1 MENLDV
7 ILLTAVV
14 AVAFLVFIF
23 SSLKEFTKMETETY
37 SDSKSKPTYGR
48 DALYDLLQKLFDD
61 ESIPK
66 TDKKTVLKTIGR
78 TMSDM
83 ESDGLYFPEEIK
95 EKLTKG
101 NLPASTKKK
110 KNTKSEEAKNSSI

>member
-23 SSLKEFTKMETETY
+23 SSLKEFSKMETETY

-95 EKLTKG
+95 QKLAKDG
-101 NLPASTKKK
+101 IPIPEGKSDS
-110 KNTKSEEAKNSSI
+110 TKSEASE

>member
-1 MENLDV
+1 MENLDI

-14 AVAFLVFIF
+14 AVAFLVFIVTN
-23 SSLKEFTKMETETY
+23 LKEFTKMETEVYT
-37 SDSKSKPTYGR
+37 DLKSKPSYGR

-78 TMSDM
+78 TMADM

-95 EKLTKG
+95 EKLAKDG
-101 NLPASTKKK
+101 IPLPSKKSD
-110 KNTKSEEAKNSSI
+110 TETLEEGK

>member
-1 MENLDV
+1 MENLDI

-14 AVAFLVFIF
+14 AVAFLVFIITT
-23 SSLKEFTKMETETY
+23 LKEFTKMETETY
-37 SDSKSKPTYGR
+37 TDVKSKPSYGR

-66 TDKKTVLKTIGR
+66 TDKETVLKTIGR
-78 TMSDM
+78 TMADM

-95 EKLTKG
+95 EKLAKDG
-101 NLPASTKKK
+101 IPVPSKKSDTETLEDGK
-110 KNTKSEEAKNSSI
+110 

>member
-1 MENLDV
+1 MENLD
-7 ILLTAVV
+7 INLLTAVV
-14 AVAFLVFIF
+14 AVAFLVFIITT
-23 SSLKEFTKMETETY
+23 LKEFTKMETETY
-37 SDSKSKPTYGR
+37 TDVKSKPSYGR

-78 TMSDM
+78 TMADM

-95 EKLTKG
+95 EKLAKDG
-101 NLPASTKKK
+101 IPLPAKKSDTETLEDGK
-110 KNTKSEEAKNSSI
+110 

>member
-1 MENLDV
+1 MENLDI

-14 AVAFLVFIF
+14 AVAFLVFIITT
-23 SSLKEFTKMETETY
+23 LKEFTKMETEVYT
-37 SDSKSKPTYGR
+37 DLKSKPSYGR

-78 TMSDM
+78 TMADM

-95 EKLTKG
+95 EKLAKDG
-101 NLPASTKKK
+101 IPVPSKKSDTETLEDGK
-110 KNTKSEEAKNSSI
+110 

>member
-1 MENLDV
+1 MENLDI
-7 ILLTAVV
+7 ILLTVVV
-14 AVAFLVFIF
+14 AVAFLVFIVTT
-23 SSLKEFTKMETETY
+23 LKEFTKMETEVYT
-37 SDSKSKPTYGR
+37 DLKSKPSYGR

-78 TMSDM
+78 TMADM

-95 EKLTKG
+95 EKLAKDG
-101 NLPASTKKK
+101 IPLPSKKSD
-110 KNTKSEEAKNSSI
+110 TETLEERK

>member
-1 MENLDV
+1 MENLDI
-7 ILLTAVV
+7 ILLTVVV
-14 AVAFLVFIF
+14 AVAFLVFIVTT
-23 SSLKEFTKMETETY
+23 LKEFTKMETEVYT
-37 SDSKSKPTYGR
+37 DLKSKPSYGR

-78 TMSDM
+78 TMADM

-95 EKLTKG
+95 EKFAKDG
-101 NLPASTKKK
+101 IPVPSKKSDTETLEDGK
-110 KNTKSEEAKNSSI
+110 